1 MTADFLAIDG
11 QHHALCPGFPGQP
24 DVAAP
29 AAATFAARV
38 VRGHGRE
45 ALFEGKT
52 LCLQKEQARFP
63 A

>member
-1 MTADFLAIDG
+1 MNADALSVD
-11 QHHALCPGFPGQP
+11 QPMRALCPGFPGQP
-24 DVAAP
+24 DVAAL

>member
-1 MTADFLAIDG
+1 MNSDSLAVEPPMRD
-11 QHHALCPGFPGQP
+11 LCPGFPGQP
-24 DVAAP
+24 DVAAL

>member
-1 MTADFLAIDG
+1 MSAVFLANERPHSG
-11 QHHALCPGFPGQP
+11 PRPEFPGQP
-24 DVAAP
+24 DVAAL